1 MRVSFAAVKD
11 GGFWDEET
19 VDVPDERCGTEA
31 DAVHWFVL
39 EHCAEEPN
47 IITAAV
53 LCMPADELGRT
64 DDTRIVQGC
73 IHCGQDIEG
82 NQEGGWRDRGNGEH
96 CLPFIRRGELVTP
109 PEDQR
114 HAVEDDT
121 PPPCAQAMGCLCA
134 AHAKGRASE
143 GPCDTNEGCD
153 PDSW

>member
-1 MRVSFAAVKD
+1 MRVSFAVVKD

-19 VDVPDERCGTEA
+19 VDIPDERCGTEA

-53 LCMPADELGRT
+53 LCMPADEL
-64 DDTRIVQGC
+64 
-73 IHCGQDIEG
+73 
-82 NQEGGWRDRGNGEH
+82 DR
-96 CLPFIRRGELVTP
+96 
-109 PEDQR
+109 
-114 HAVEDDT
+114 ADDT

-143 GPCDTNEGCD
+143 GPCDANEGCD
-153 PDSW
+153 PESW